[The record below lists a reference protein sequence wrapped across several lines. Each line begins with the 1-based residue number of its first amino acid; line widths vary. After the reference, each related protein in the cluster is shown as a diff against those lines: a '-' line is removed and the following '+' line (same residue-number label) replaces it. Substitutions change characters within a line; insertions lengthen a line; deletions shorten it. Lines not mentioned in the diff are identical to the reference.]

1 MFRTSTMLSSNDKAQ
16 TTGKM
21 SEQKEIIIIK
31 INQRPMFKERKNHE

>member
-1 MFRTSTMLSSNDKAQ
+1 MLSSNDKAQ

-31 INQRPMFKERKNHE
+31 NNRKKNQRPMFKERKNHE